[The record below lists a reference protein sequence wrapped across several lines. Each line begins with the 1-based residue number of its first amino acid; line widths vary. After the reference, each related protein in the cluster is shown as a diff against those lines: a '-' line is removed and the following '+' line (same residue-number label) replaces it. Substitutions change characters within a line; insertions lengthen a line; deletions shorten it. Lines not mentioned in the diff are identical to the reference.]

1 MVARRIS
8 PTAAGVRSNSPEG
21 LRHNGNMRLGVLD
34 IGSNT
39 VHLLLVDAHPGGQ
52 PIPFA
57 SHKRPLSLVQYLD
70 DDGAITEAGQ
80 RELVEFVLEAWEFAA
95 KHRVEDLLA
104 FCTSAIREASN
115 GAQVL
120 ARVQQETTVQM
131 RELTGAEEAAMTF
144 FAVRRWYGWGA
155 GTILDLDIGGGSF
168 ELALGADELPSKAV
182 SVPLGAQRLTRDW
195 LQEDPPS
202 AKSVKDLRK
211 YIRSTL
217 KPHVKEFSALAAPT
231 LITGTS
237 KTFRSLA
244 RVTGAAPSA
253 MGPFVRREL
262 HAIDLGLWTQRLT
275 AMSAADRLH
284 LPGVS
289 EARATQ
295 LLAGALVAEAALE
308 LFKGETLQI
317 CPWALREGLILRR
330 LDQLVFDGPL
340 DPPRH
345 VTARPAAELAA
356 IGSPAAVE
364 PVAK

>member
-1 MVARRIS
+1 MRGAES
-8 PTAAGVRSNSPEG
+8 AGALRHG
-21 LRHNGNMRLGVLD
+21 ALRHNVIMRLGVLD

-52 PIPFA
+52 PVPFA

-70 DDGAITEAGQ
+70 QDGAISEAGQ
-80 RELVEFVLEAWEFAA
+80 AELISFVLEAWEFAA
-95 KHRVEDLLA
+95 KHQAEDLLA
-104 FCTSAIREASN
+104 FCTSAIREAAN
-115 GAQVL
+115 GAEVL
-120 ARVQQETTVQM
+120 QRVQTETTVQL

-168 ELALGADELPSKAV
+168 EMAMGGDELPTKAV

-195 LQEDPPS
+195 LPEDPPS
-202 AKSVKDLRK
+202 AKSVKELRK

-217 KPHVKEFSALAAPT
+217 KPHVKDFLSLGVPT
-231 LITGTS
+231 LVTGTS

-244 RVTGAAPSA
+244 RITGAAPSG

-262 HAIDLGLWTQRLT
+262 HGVDLGLWTQRLT
-275 AMSAADRLH
+275 AMSAADRLY

-289 EARATQ
+289 QARARQ

-308 LFKGETLQI
+308 AFKASTLQI

-345 VTARPAAELAA
+345 VTARPAAASA
-356 IGSPAAVE
+356 QPA
-364 PVAK
+364 VAK